1 MIDRDFAYSH
11 TCIALVAKEGKKKA
25 QKQSSSEVG
34 SRAASK
40 SFVAKVFMCNIPFLF
55 AKSTS
60 RYSIPS
66 ILFPYEVKRK
76 LLNLQI
82 SAKKTASI
90 VKKGK

>member
-11 TCIALVAKEGKKKA
+11 TCIVFVAKEGKKRA

-66 ILFPYEVKRK
+66 ILFPYEVKK
-76 LLNLQI
+76 EIVEPANI
-82 SAKKTASI
+82 SKKNS
-90 VKKGK
+90 KYC